1 MDNAGV
7 ETIGQGLRVFGDDAS
22 ALIMDFSVNVNS
34 LNLLF
39 GNDDPGFSQAGD
51 LAVLTA
57 FSGGTQVGQATVVLN
72 RNDIADQTIAL
83 SGFDFNRATFRYER
97 TIGNPLN
104 LIEVVD
110 NVTFT
115 VAPAQGAIPEP
126 GTCVLL
132 GTCLLP
138 LGRVALRRRGG
149 SKK

>member
-1 MDNAGV
+1 
-7 ETIGQGLRVFGDDAS
+7 
-22 ALIMDFSVNVNS
+22 MDFSVNVNS

-97 TIGNPLN
+97 TVGTPIN
-104 LIEVVD
+104 LIEIVD
-110 NVTFT
+110 DVTFN
-115 VAPAQGAIPEP
+115 ASPANVIPEP